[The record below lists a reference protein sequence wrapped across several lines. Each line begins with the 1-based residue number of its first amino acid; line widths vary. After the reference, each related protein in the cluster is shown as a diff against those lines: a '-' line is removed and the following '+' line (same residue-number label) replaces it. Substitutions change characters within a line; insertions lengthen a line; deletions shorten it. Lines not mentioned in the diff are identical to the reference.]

1 MSSISEHYSLPAP
14 TTAQRLRTRDAGSRP
29 RAGAGAIPIMGPSN
43 RAPGISIMGA
53 PGPTVDVMG
62 GADTGP
68 RVSLM
73 GPSDRGGRLDVF
85 GESDLGYVDSLFTS
99 VRGDR

>member
-1 MSSISEHYSLPAP
+1 MSSISEHYSLPARRK
-14 TTAQRLRTRDAGSRP
+14 ARRQRTRDARS
-29 RAGAGAIPIMGPSN
+29 RAGDGAIPIMGPAN
-43 RAPGISIMGA
+43 RASGISIMGA

-62 GADTGP
+62 AAGTGP

-73 GPSDRGGRLDVF
+73 GPSDRGPRQDVF
-85 GESDLGYVDSLFTS
+85 GESEPGFVDSLFTG

>member
-1 MSSISEHYSLPAP
+1 MSSITKHNSLPIRR
-14 TTAQRLRTRDAGSRP
+14 TARRQRTRDAGSRP
-29 RAGAGAIPIMGPSN
+29 RAGAGAIPIIGPAN
-43 RAPGISIMGA
+43 RASGISIMGV
-53 PGPTVDVMG
+53 PSPTVDVMG

-85 GESDLGYVDSLFTS
+85 GESDLRFVDSLFTS